1 MKIIET
7 KNLTKSYGKSRGI
20 INLNLCVNESDF
32 FGFIG
37 PNGAGKSTTIRTLL
51 GLISPTSGEAEIFG
65 KNIIHNKSEILADI
79 GYMPSEA
86 IFYRKMK
93 VSEVISFSAKMRK
106 KNCSAESERL
116 CERLALDTGKRIEEL
131 SLGNRKKVSIVC
143 ALQHKPRLC
152 ILDEPT
158 SGLDP
163 LMQKEFFDILKECH
177 SEGTTIF
184 LSSHVLSEIQKNC
197 SKTAII
203 KEGQIIAVDSVE
215 NLSQT
220 NAKRVTIHGINSVP
234 ENLNAKSVEKTSDYV
249 SFLYS
254 DDIKILLET
263 ISRLPVYD
271 ITITEP
277 TLEEIFM
284 HYYEKEGKKI

>member
-1 MKIIET
+1 M
-7 KNLTKSYGKSRGI
+7 
-20 INLNLCVNESDF
+20 
-32 FGFIG
+32 
-37 PNGAGKSTTIRTLL
+37 
-51 GLISPTSGEAEIFG
+51 
-65 KNIIHNKSEILADI
+65 SE
-79 GYMPSEA
+79 
-86 IFYRKMK
+86 
-93 VSEVISFSAKMRK
+93 
-106 KNCSAESERL
+106 
-116 CERLALDTGKRIEEL
+116 
-131 SLGNRKKVSIVC
+131 
-143 ALQHKPRLC
+143 
-152 ILDEPT
+152 
-158 SGLDP
+158 
-163 LMQKEFFDILKECH
+163 
-177 SEGTTIF
+177 
-184 LSSHVLSEIQKNC
+184 
-197 SKTAII
+197 KTAII

-234 ENLNAKSVEKTSDYV
+234 ENLKADSVEKTSDYV